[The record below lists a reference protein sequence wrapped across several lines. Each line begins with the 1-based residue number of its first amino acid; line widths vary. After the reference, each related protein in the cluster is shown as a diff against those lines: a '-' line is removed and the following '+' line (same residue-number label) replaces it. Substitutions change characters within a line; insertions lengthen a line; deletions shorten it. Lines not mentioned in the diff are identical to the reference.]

1 MFLWLEEEKKMPSE
15 ITVGLNEG
23 TWESTV
29 TSSPVPFTRNPEDSG
44 DCEGKK
50 LEVC

>member
-1 MFLWLEEEKKMPSE
+1 MSSE
-15 ITVGLNEG
+15 ITVGLEEG

-29 TSSPVPFTRNPEDSG
+29 TSSTIPCTQNLEDSG

>member
-1 MFLWLEEEKKMPSE
+1 MFLSLREEKKMSSE
-15 ITVGLNEG
+15 ITVGLDEG

-29 TSSPVPFTRNPEDSG
+29 TSSTVPFTQNLEDSG